1 MATPSPDDGFEIQG
15 DVGGSHRGSKKKKI
29 TETLISEAEQAALE
43 KIKKKKEILN
53 GLLDQESENII
64 KGLSMKTDDV

>member
-1 MATPSPDDGFEIQG
+1 M
-15 DVGGSHRGSKKKKI
+15 
-29 TETLISEAEQAALE
+29 SEAEQAALE